1 MAGDKPL
8 PQAISPSAGTLYCS
22 GQEPLLRTRE
32 PSDFITSGFTPDE
45 HRAMEGW
52 WGGLWLIGHR
62 AGSRRRCARPCR
74 RLDSLAWL
82 CALPGPL
89 RRVRGCPDA
98 TGRWWASSR
107 PPRRRGKFT
116 GAAERTLVLPMRPA
130 AAMLVTGRAVP
141 LTGEIETRFEEDGE
155 DCDST
160 DAIPNYLW
168 SRRAVHAMASWVRAT
183 IVAPGQGGGDVVLG
197 ARDGARVA

>member
-1 MAGDKPL
+1 MHCAETMAGDKPL

-89 RRVRGCPDA
+89 RRVRGCPRCDRAVVGFFPATKAEREVHGRRRKDA
-98 TGRWWASSR
+98 GAAHAAGRCDAGHWAR
-107 PPRRRGKFT
+107 CPADRRDRNEIRGRRRG
-116 GAAERTLVLPMRPA
+116 L
-130 AAMLVTGRAVP
+130 
-141 LTGEIETRFEEDGE
+141 
-155 DCDST
+155 
-160 DAIPNYLW
+160 
-168 SRRAVHAMASWVRAT
+168 
-183 IVAPGQGGGDVVLG
+183 
-197 ARDGARVA
+197 